1 MAEEEKKKKK
11 KRPTAEKRVIQDQK
25 KQQQNRIFKTKIR
38 TTLRSFNEHLKEKNQ
53 DILTKDLNSIYA
65 MVDKAVKRNIYQA
78 NKAKRIK
85 SRHAKQMQKALT
97 A

>member
-1 MAEEEKKKKK
+1 MAEEDKKKKK

-25 KQQQNRIFKTKIR
+25 KQQKNRIFKSKIR
-38 TTLRSFNEHLKEKNQ
+38 TTLRSFNDNLKEKDQ
-53 DILTKDLNSIYA
+53 EVLTKDLNSIYA

-85 SRHAKQMQKALT
+85 SRHAKQMQKVLSS
-97 A
+97 